1 MIDREGDAK
10 QGAFGESWFIGA
22 IIIVATRGDLL
33 EKLFVEV
40 EHFEDMG
47 FCTFQFFKNGEWKQ
61 VMVDTLLPYDTESKQ
76 ILYTYCM
83 NTSEFWIPLMEKAY
97 S

>member
-22 IIIVATRGDLL
+22 IIIIATRGDLL

-40 EHFEDMG
+40 DHFDDVG
-47 FCTFQFFKNGEWKQ
+47 FVTFQFFKNGEWK
-61 VMVDTLLPYDTESKQ
+61 
-76 ILYTYCM
+76 
-83 NTSEFWIPLMEKAY
+83 
-97 S
+97 